1 MSFFTHL
8 DCAAACGDGPHD
20 PRQVQHLCSCGAPL
34 LARYDLARAR
44 AWRRESLIGRPPT
57 LWRYRELLPLFDG
70 EAPVTLGEGFTPLV
84 HAERLGRA
92 LGLTRLFVK
101 DESLNP
107 TNSFKARGQSAAITR
122 AKYLG
127 ARTVA
132 LPTAGNAGNA
142 AAAYAAAAGLACEV
156 FIPRD
161 AKQPF
166 VDECRLYGAHV
177 TLVDGLITDAGR
189 IAAETGAPLG
199 WYDVSTLKEPYRI
212 EGKKTMAYELAEQ
225 MDWQWPDWIVYPT
238 GGGTGMV
245 GMWKAF
251 DELEQIGWMRGRRPR
266 MVSVQADG
274 CAPIVRAFAQGLER
288 APAWEHAATV
298 ADGLRVPR
306 AIGDFLILR
315 AVRDSGGTAVAVSD
329 AEMIAGMLEI
339 GSAEGIS
346 AAPEGGAAL
355 AAIRRLAANGTIGAN
370 DSVVLFNTGG
380 ALKYLDV
387 LSAAG
392 PS

>member
-1 MSFFTHL
+1 MANSFFTHL
-8 DCAAACGDGPHD
+8 ECSVPCGAPTLDPHA
-20 PRQVQHLCSCGAPL
+20 RHHLCVCGAPL
-34 LARYDLARAR
+34 LARYDLTAAK
-44 AWRRESLIGRPPT
+44 AWSRDSLKGREPNM
-57 LWRYRELLPLFDG
+57 WRYREMLPLFDG
-70 EAPVTLGEGFTPLV
+70 EQPVTLGEGFTPLFE
-84 HAERLGRA
+84 AKA
-92 LGLTRLFVK
+92 LGASIGLQRLYIK

-122 AKYLG
+122 ARGLG
-127 ARTVA
+127 ATTIA

-142 AAAYAAAAGLACEV
+142 AAAYSAAAGLKCEV
-156 FIPRD
+156 FIPKD

-166 VDECRLYGAHV
+166 IDECRLYGANV

-189 IAAETGAPLG
+189 MAAEKGGPLG

-225 MDWQWPDWIVYPT
+225 MNWRWPDWIIYPT

-251 DELEQIGWMRGRRPR
+251 EEIETIGWVPRGKRPR
-266 MVSVQADG
+266 MVSVQAEN
-274 CAPIVRAFAQGLER
+274 CAPIVRAFQQGAEK
-288 APAWEHAATV
+288 APMWENASTI

-315 AVRDSGGTAVAVSD
+315 AVRESGGTALTVPDRAMVK
-329 AEMIAGMLEI
+329 GMLEI
-339 GSAEGIS
+339 GRLSGVS

-355 AAIRRLAANGTIGAN
+355 AAIEQLVANGTIKPSE
-370 DSVVLFNTGG
+370 SVVLFNTGG

-387 LSAAG
+387 LG
-392 PS
+392 